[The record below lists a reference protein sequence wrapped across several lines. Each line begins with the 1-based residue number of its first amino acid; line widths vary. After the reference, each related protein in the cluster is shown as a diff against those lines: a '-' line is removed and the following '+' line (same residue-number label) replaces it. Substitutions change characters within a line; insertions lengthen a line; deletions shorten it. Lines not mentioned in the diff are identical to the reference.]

1 MLEENHHKV
10 ARCTGGKATH
20 SSTIKHG
27 NFICENEFKK
37 KTVKKKRQY
46 QSLPNSI
53 TWKLVFFLGSD
64 GKRKPMSDM
73 RMHLISIKNYFKD
86 ILQEQ
91 EQMFHRV
98 DYILEWIVM
107 FFLGLIGLQ

>member
-1 MLEENHHKV
+1 MFISKKHIRLRFRVNDRKYLQYSRIVTQVLEDNYHKE

-27 NFICENEFKK
+27 NFICENELKK

-53 TWKLVFFLGSD
+53 T
-64 GKRKPMSDM
+64 
-73 RMHLISIKNYFKD
+73 
-86 ILQEQ
+86 
-91 EQMFHRV
+91 
-98 DYILEWIVM
+98 
-107 FFLGLIGLQ
+107 